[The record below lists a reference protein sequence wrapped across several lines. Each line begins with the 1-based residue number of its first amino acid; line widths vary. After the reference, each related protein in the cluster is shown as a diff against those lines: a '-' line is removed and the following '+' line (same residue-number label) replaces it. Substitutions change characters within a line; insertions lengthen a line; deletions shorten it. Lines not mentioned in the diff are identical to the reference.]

1 MTVQNVFKAGEG
13 SNKTLSLKNAIPPSN
28 IGGFDWSCIDM
39 RPIKVKTSGGTMSKH
54 VKKFSRP

>member
-13 SNKTLSLKNAIPPSN
+13 LNKTSSLKNTIPPSN

-39 RPIKVKTSGGTMSKH
+39 RPIKVKTSGGTK
-54 VKKFSRP
+54 